1 MGTNQQQQA
10 ASTVFPTG
18 GGGPS
23 HRLLTE
29 PLNRLLPPGVRQ
41 KGNRFEGRVKVNGK
55 QYTVSGATPEEAY
68 LALQQLKARLNQRF
82 RNESVTDH
90 RLCEEL
96 VNGRGWQP
104 REPLTV
110 EQLLEQWMQAHP
122 EWKPR
127 TRHDYQALAA
137 RWVLPLLGSCPLS
150 DLQPRQIEELLAYMP
165 TRQAAKVY
173 AMLRAALNAGY
184 RWGLIEENLMER
196 VSPPRYRAPRK
207 ALPPLEQVARALAES
222 RHHSWWPWF
231 ALAVST
237 GLRPGE
243 QAALR
248 WEDWSPGENVLWVRR
263 SGQYIDGTWVETP
276 PKTYAG
282 DRRITLP
289 TLAQAALQVQRERV
303 PEGVALVFPNHAG
316 KPYSAWGI
324 NDGLKRFCRETGLPP
339 LTPHQLRHYHA
350 SLLIQQGVPLTLVSR
365 RLGHASPEVT
375 ARVYAHWLGGDDSIA
390 ADAVSTALPVP

>member
-1 MGTNQQQQA
+1 MGTNQQEQA
-10 ASTVFPTG
+10 ASTVSITG
-18 GGGPS
+18 GS
-23 HRLLTE
+23 RQH
-29 PLNRLLPPGVRQ
+29 LPPGVRQ
-41 KGNRFEGRVKVNGK
+41 KGNRYEGRVKVNGK

-82 RNESVTDH
+82 RKESATDH
-90 RLCEEL
+90 RFCEEP
-96 VNGRGWQP
+96 VHGRGWQP
-104 REPLTV
+104 CEPLTL
-110 EQLLEQWMQAHP
+110 EQLLEQWMRTHT

-127 TRHDYQALAA
+127 TRHDYQELAE
-137 RWVLPLLGSCPLS
+137 RWVLPLLGSRSLS

-173 AMLRAALNAGY
+173 AMLKAALNAGY

-196 VSPPRYRAPRK
+196 VSPPRYRTPRK
-207 ALPPLEQVARALAES
+207 ALPPLEQVARALAEN
-222 RHHSWWPWF
+222 RHHPWWPWF

-237 GLRPGE
+237 GMRPGE

-248 WEDWSPGENVLWVRR
+248 WEDWSPEENVLWVRR

-289 TLAQAALQVQRERV
+289 TPAQVALQAQRERV
-303 PEGVALVFPNHAG
+303 PEGISLVFPSRTG

-324 NDGLKRFCRETGLPP
+324 NDGLKRFCRESGLPP

-350 SLLIQQGVPLTLVSR
+350 SILVQQGLPLTLISR

-375 ARVYAHWLGGDDSIA
+375 ARIYAHWLGADDRA
-390 ADAVSTALPVP
+390 AAQAIDATFPPLPT